1 MTMREGDAEALF
13 VTQYYR
19 PELIGSGPFCGE
31 IAEWLNQNGRRVT
44 VLTGLPHYPLGQVFA
59 GYEEQNMPAGET
71 LAGVHVER
79 LRTVLP
85 KRGSAVSRILAEGSF
100 LLGGIWAL

>member
-1 MTMREGDAEALF
+1 MTRNESSADALF

-31 IAEWLNQNGRRVT
+31 IAEWLSQNGRNVT
-44 VLTGLPHYPLGQVFA
+44 VLTGAPHYPLGQIFA
-59 GYEEQNMPAGET
+59 GYDAESMPARET

-85 KRGSAVSRILAEGSF
+85 KRGSAVSRILAEISF
-100 LLGGIWAL
+100 LAGGA